1 MAYPVIPVQPP
12 LVQGDPLVAT
22 QKANVLP
29 ANTPPTLALDGEV
42 VALSPANT
50 GLPVNT
56 PVIVQKAKAV
66 STGSVASIAAAF
78 TNNNVAGNSIVVL
91 TGAGDNGA
99 LTVTDSAGNTYKK
112 AILQANSTTF
122 QAAIYYSTGIVAGA
136 NTVTVAD
143 ASSDSMAIQI
153 YEVSGL
159 IAQEPLGQSTS
170 GTGTSATPTLSAL
183 ASSTPNA
190 LAFLAIAVGTAA
202 QAVSATTTTN
212 WTLDSTQNSGAT
224 VAGLY
229 TFGALSQYL
238 GNISPV
244 VPTATVASSEPYAA
258 CAAIFKP
265 VVVGVQGVVTIG
277 GYNYSRMTSAATLL
291 VKTGA
296 GVLHAITINTPVAS
310 GTIEMDD
317 ALTNTTPIIGKI
329 TLPGTLLSDGP
340 KNAIYDVAFSTGL
353 SITTTGTM
361 DITIAWK

>member
-1 MAYPVIPVQPP
+1 MAYPVVPLQPP
-12 LVQGDPLVAT
+12 LVQGDPFVPSQRADVT
-22 QKANVLP
+22 A
-29 ANTPPTLALDGEV
+29 AGAAPTLVQDAEV
-42 VALSPANT
+42 VVLGPGNT
-50 GLPVNT
+50 GLPVVVPT
-56 PVIVQKAKAV
+56 IVQKAHAV

-78 TNNNVAGNSIVVL
+78 LNNNVAGNSIVVL
-91 TGAGDNGA
+91 VAAGDNGA
-99 LTVTDSAGNTYKK
+99 LTVTDTGLNTYKK

-122 QAAIYYSTGIVAGA
+122 QAAIYYATGVVAGA

-159 IAQEPLGQSTS
+159 IAQEPLGQFTS

-183 ASSTPNA
+183 AASTPNS

-202 QAVSATTTTN
+202 EAVSATSTTN
-212 WTLDSTQNSGAT
+212 WTLDSTQNSAGT
-224 VAGLY
+224 PAGLF

-238 GNISPV
+238 GNTTPV
-244 VPTATVASSEPYAA
+244 IPTATVASSEPYAA

-265 VVVGVQGVVTIG
+265 VVIGMQGVVTIG
-277 GYNYSRMTSAATLL
+277 GYNYARMTTAATLL

-296 GVLHAITINTPVAS
+296 GVLHSITINTPVAN
-310 GTIEMDD
+310 GVIEMDD

-329 TLPGTLLSDGP
+329 TLPATLLSDGP
-340 KNAIYDVAFSTGL
+340 KNATYDVAFTTGL

>member
-1 MAYPVIPVQPP
+1 MPYPVIPDVPGTTQA
-12 LVQGDPLVAT
+12 DPTVAT

-29 ANTPPTLALDGEV
+29 ANTSPTLALDGEV

-56 PVIVQKAKAV
+56 PTIVQKAKAV
-66 STGSVASIAAAF
+66 SAGSVASIAAAF
-78 TNNNVAGNSIVVL
+78 TNANVAGNSIVVL
-91 TGAGDNGA
+91 VAAGDNGA
-99 LTVTDSAGNTYKK
+99 LTVTDSNSNTYKK

-122 QAAIYYSTGIVAGA
+122 QAAIYYATGIVAGA

-190 LAFLAIAVGTAA
+190 IAFLGIAVGTAA

-229 TFGALSQYL
+229 TFGALSQYI
-238 GNISPV
+238 GNIGAV

-258 CAAIFKP
+258 VAAVFKP
-265 VVVGVQGVVTIG
+265 VVVGVQGTVTIG
-277 GYNYSRMTSAATLL
+277 GYNYTRVTTAATTL
-291 VKTGA
+291 VKTGP
-296 GVLHAITINTPVAS
+296 GILHAVVVNTPTATA
-310 GTIEMDD
+310 TIELDD
-317 ALTNTTPIIGKI
+317 ALTNTTPIIGK
-329 TLPGTLLSDGP
+329 LLMP
-340 KNAIYDVAFSTGL
+340 TTAANPFTVVYDTAFSIGL
-353 SITTTGTM
+353 SVTVAVATV
-361 DITIAWK
+361 DATIVWK